1 MRQVAAAL
9 AKAAEVGV
17 VHRDIKPENI
27 LITTLGEVKV
37 ADFGLARLTREG
49 AANGLTQIGITLGT
63 PLYMSPEQVEGK
75 ALDHRSDIYSLGVT
89 CYQMLAGSPPFSGD
103 TALAVAVQHLKTQ
116 PEPLETLRTD
126 LPPALCRLVH
136 TMLVKDPERRCALAR
151 DILRELRRIQ
161 MEIFGQDW
169 PEELPGWESL
179 AGETL
184 PVSRSAVTQ
193 HLDSL
198 MKTQAMQQKASRRYR
213 WILLALAGTFLLGM
227 VLARFAVTEP
237 YLLADAK
244 SIPGDFPPYP
254 TVSQQWYYA
263 SKYGTESAWKSIEK
277 YFPKQGYFIDR
288 ANQQLALLYLKE
300 GNYDEAMDIFEKFT
314 YRGDSERE
322 LRAFGLAGQSVVLS
336 YQDNYK
342 ESNKIIDEFPQ
353 FIANLN
359 CPQMDRYVQEAIKRN
374 NSKRDSAATEKE

>member
-1 MRQVAAAL
+1 MRQVASAL

-27 LITTLGEVKV
+27 MITTSGEVKV

-75 ALDHRSDIYSLGVT
+75 PLDHRSDIYSLGVT

-116 PEPLETLRTD
+116 PKPLETLRTD

-136 TMLVKDPERRCALAR
+136 TMLVKDPERRCASAR
-151 DILRELRRIQ
+151 DILRELRRLQ

-179 AGETL
+179 AGETS

-193 HLDSL
+193 QLDHL
-198 MKTQAMQQKASRRYR
+198 MKTQSMQQRPSRRYR
-213 WILLALAGTFLLGM
+213 WYLLALAGTFLLGM
-227 VLARFAVTEP
+227 VLARSIETEP
-237 YLLADAK
+237 SLLADAK
-244 SIPGDFPPYP
+244 TNPVDFRKYP
-254 TVSQQWYYA
+254 SVSQQWYYA
-263 SKYGTESAWKSIEK
+263 SKYGTEDAWKSIKK
-277 YFPKQGYFIDR
+277 YYPDKRYFVDR
-288 ANQQLALLYLKE
+288 ANQQLAFLYLKD
-300 GNYDEAMDIFEKFT
+300 GRYDNAMDIFEKFINL
-314 YRGDSERE
+314 GDDERE
-322 LRAFGLAGQSVVLS
+322 LRAFGLAGKCVALS
-336 YQDNYK
+336 SQGKYR
-342 ESNKIIDEFPQ
+342 ESGEILNEFLQ
-353 FIANLN
+353 IGDKLN
-359 CPQMDRYVQEAIKRN
+359 SPQMDRYLQEAIIRN
-374 NSKRDSAATEKE
+374 RSQLMEKE